1 VLDHV
6 TTYTLPGDPYA
17 HLLTAGGARA
27 SQMITPEEV
36 AAGIADA
43 AEAPQLPLRIP
54 LGRTACAV
62 LAARRAAPDDRPFIP
77 GESTAVP
84 ATDVNSRDQGQSV
97 TANHGGRNQG

>member
-1 VLDHV
+1 MLDHV

-17 HLLTAGGARA
+17 HLPAQGGARA

-54 LGRTACAV
+54 VGQPAAKI
-62 LAARRAAPDDRPFIP
+62 LAARQAAP
-77 GESTAVP
+77 
-84 ATDVNSRDQGQSV
+84 
-97 TANHGGRNQG
+97 